1 MGWIKFLPGKKT
13 IQSTGKTNSLREA
26 NLFDHTSDIGISICG
41 GLTQFKFKFKLK
53 FKFKFHNLNLKDFF
67 RKKLST
73 TPTTTAIVSNEIE
86 EMPILSDDVIKKYID
101 HEEKNPEIMLSRISR
116 HQSHC

>member
-13 IQSTGKTNSLREA
+13 SQSTGKTNSLREA

-86 EMPILSDDVIKKYID
+86 EMPI
-101 HEEKNPEIMLSRISR
+101 
-116 HQSHC
+116 